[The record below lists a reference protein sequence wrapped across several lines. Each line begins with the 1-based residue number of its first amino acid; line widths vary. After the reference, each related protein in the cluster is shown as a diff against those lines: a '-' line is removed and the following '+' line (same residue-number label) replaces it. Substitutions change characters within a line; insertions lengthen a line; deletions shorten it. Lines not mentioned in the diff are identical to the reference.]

1 MLLLHLWGPEANN
14 KWNWIMKIYREKQA
28 ESQFFFHSIFL
39 DLKLLK
45 WLKMKKQQ
53 KQQNWMKLKQKH
65 LAISVAKKKC
75 ESRIESKK
83 KGYTRH
89 LTKGARI
96 INRNVKKNLPD
107 QIVGNSFWRH
117 L

>member
-1 MLLLHLWGPEANN
+1 
-14 KWNWIMKIYREKQA
+14 
-28 ESQFFFHSIFL
+28 
-39 DLKLLK
+39 
-45 WLKMKKQQ
+45 
-53 KQQNWMKLKQKH
+53 MKLKQKH

-107 QIVGNSFWRH
+107 QIVGNSF
-117 L
+117 